1 MKTNTQNATITFI
14 IKPSLIAL
22 TNCKWLGIYIKK
34 SKKIIKNNYL
44 FDARGTVWPFNY
56 MKALNQ
62 DIGHLDVSINNY
74 NKKSYY
80 NINNILMSY
89 MYLDIK
95 QVNKYVSHLSHN
107 EIITS

>member
-1 MKTNTQNATITFI
+1 MKTNTKNATITFI

-22 TNCKWLGIYIKK
+22 TNCKWLDIYIKK
-34 SKKIIKNNYL
+34 NKKIIKSDYL
-44 FDARGTVWPFNY
+44 EIPEVGKLSHNRVPSYRDISHGVLKFN
-56 MKALNQ
+56 
-62 DIGHLDVSINNY
+62 H

-95 QVNKYVSHLSHN
+95 QVNKYVPHLCHN
-107 EIITS
+107 EIIAS